1 MLPMLAGPLGKIL
14 GVGALALALF
24 LSGEWHGRS
33 AMQQKFDAALANQA
47 LASAETVIAGAENVA
62 KTVVKYIKIKGET
75 QIVHDVIEKE
85 IVKYVD
91 RNTESCRLGPEF
103 ERTFDTISLLYVTPE
118 NRLPS
123 ADAPAGGA
131 DADPGATVEAAQ
143 ILQAYTDAVGQL
155 YAVYREY
162 DALREWVRDDYAI
175 ARAGAG
181 RRAVEDN

>member
-1 MLPMLAGPLGKIL
+1 MVALLAGPLGKLL
-14 GVGALALALF
+14 GIGAVALALF
-24 LSGEWHGRS
+24 LGGEWHGRS
-33 AMQQKFDAALANQA
+33 AMQQKFDAAIAKQA
-47 LASAETVIAGAENVA
+47 IASAETVIAGAENTSKVI
-62 KTVVKYIKIKGET
+62 VKYIKVKAKAEVVREISERE
-75 QIVHDVIEKE
+75 VI
-85 IVKYVD
+85 KYVE
-91 RNTESCRLGPEF
+91 RNTETCQLSGDF
-103 ERTFDTISLLYVTPE
+103 ERTFDSISLLPEYPE